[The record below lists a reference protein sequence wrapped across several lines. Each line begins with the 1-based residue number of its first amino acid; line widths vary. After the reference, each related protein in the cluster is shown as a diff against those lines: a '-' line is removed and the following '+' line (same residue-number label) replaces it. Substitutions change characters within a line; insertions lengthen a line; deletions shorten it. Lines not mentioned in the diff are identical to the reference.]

1 MTRLRGVA
9 SHTVLA
15 LAEAGLVATLIATLV
30 FGTALAGKPTG
41 GAGGGGHGGKG
52 GSYSATLV
60 VSPNPVAAGG
70 ATFSVT
76 GSGFPHD
83 GMVGIS
89 IANPG
94 CCLAFNVAAN
104 SSGAISF
111 SYTTG
116 SAGSYVLKAY
126 KYGTTTIIAQ
136 TTFTVQ

>member
-1 MTRLRGVA
+1 VTRLRGFV
-9 SHTVLA
+9 SHTLLA

-30 FGTALAGKPTG
+30 FGTALAGRPSG
-41 GAGGGGHGGKG
+41 GGGGHGGKG

-60 VSPNPVAAGG
+60 VTPNPVPAGG
-70 ATFSVT
+70 AMFSVT
-76 GSGFPHD
+76 GSGFPQS

-94 CCLAFNVAAN
+94 CCLAFNVAAD
-104 SSGAISF
+104 SSGSISF

-116 SAGSYVLKAY
+116 SAGSYVIKAY
-126 KYGTTTIIAQ
+126 KYGTTTIVAQ